1 MKPAYVG
8 YFGEV
13 RGFTLIELLIT
24 STIIILFSGSAL
36 AAFLNYQD
44 FRTTNDAANSVAERL
59 RTIQIKATA
68 VEIPAGCATVS
79 NYVVSYSGANLT
91 VTATCPGIGS
101 VEVPSLSLSLV
112 NSVFQNSG
120 TITFDS
126 RTVSATAG
134 QVDICGNKKLF
145 RITVSGSANVGK
157 PVNDPAGCP

>member
-1 MKPAYVG
+1 MK
-8 YFGEV
+8 
-13 RGFTLIELLIT
+13 GFTLIELLIT

-44 FRTTNDAANSVAERL
+44 FRTANDAANSVAERL
-59 RTIQIKATA
+59 RTIQIKAAAT
-68 VEIPAGCATVS
+68 EIPLGGDSVS
-79 NYVVSYSGANLT
+79 NYVVTYAGSGLSVA
-91 VTATCPGIGS
+91 ATCPDVADP
-101 VEVPSLSLSLV
+101 VEISSLSLTLV
-112 NSVFQNSG
+112 DSIFQSSG

-126 RTVSATAG
+126 RTVSATQA

>member
-1 MKPAYVG
+1 MK
-8 YFGEV
+8 
-13 RGFTLIELLIT
+13 GFTLIELLIT

-44 FRTTNDAANSVAERL
+44 FRTANDAANSVAERL
-59 RTIQIKATA
+59 RTVQIKATA
-68 VEIPAGCATVS
+68 TEIPLGCDSVS
-79 NYVVSYSGANLT
+79 NYVVTYVGSGLSVAASCLDALG
-91 VTATCPGIGS
+91 VPESVGIS
-101 VEVPSLSLSLV
+101 NLSLTLV

-126 RTVSATAG
+126 RTVSATQA